1 MNIDISELKN
11 SLKDLSQRF
20 RTLGGIF
27 DIEGKENRSA
37 QLEKLMAKADF
48 WENPDASRDI
58 LKERS
63 ELNEIIQIWR
73 GLSGEIEDNELL
85 FEMAMEEAD
94 EQNLQEVLR
103 KLKEL
108 QKRYRELELRQMLND
123 EYDNKN
129 AIVSINAGAGGTE
142 AQDWTEMLL
151 RMYLRW
157 CERKNFKVEMIDLL
171 EGEEAGVKNV
181 TFTVSGPYAHGMMKA
196 ESGVHRLVRISPFD
210 ASGRRHT
217 SFAAVLVFPEID
229 DKIEVD
235 VKQSDLRV
243 DTYRASG
250 AGGQHVNKT
259 SSAVR
264 ITHLPTG
271 IVVACQNEKSQHR
284 NRDIAM
290 KILKARLYERERR
303 AQQAKIQETH
313 DNLDEIAWGN
323 QIRSYVMQPYRLVK
337 DHRTNVE
344 KGNVDSVMDGE
355 LDEFIEAY
363 LLNSMSRESS
373 VGAA

>member
-1 MNIDISELKN
+1 
-11 SLKDLSQRF
+11 
-20 RTLGGIF
+20 
-27 DIEGKENRSA
+27 
-37 QLEKLMAKADF
+37 MAKQDF
-48 WENPDASRDI
+48 WENPEASRDV

-63 ELNEIIQIWR
+63 ELNEMILTWR
-73 GLSGEIEDNELL
+73 NLAGEMEDNELL
-85 FEMAMEEAD
+85 FEMAVEEQD
-94 EQNLQEVLR
+94 EHNLQEVQR

-108 QKRYRELELRQMLND
+108 QKKYRELELRQMLSDEND
-123 EYDNKN
+123 DKN

-171 EGEEAGVKNV
+171 EGEEAGIKNV
-181 TFTVSGPYAHGMMKA
+181 TFTVSGPYAYGMLKA

-229 DKIEVD
+229 DKIEIEI
-235 VKQSDLRV
+235 KQSDLRV
-243 DTYRASG
+243 DTFRASG

-264 ITHLPTG
+264 LTHLPTG
-271 IVVACQNEKSQHR
+271 IVVQCQNEKSQHR
-284 NRDIAM
+284 NRDIAL

-303 AQQAKIQETH
+303 AQQAKMQETH

-344 KGNVDSVMDGE
+344 KGNVESVLDGE
-355 LDEFIEAY
+355 LDDFIEAY
-363 LLNSMSRESS
+363 LLNSISAKESAA
-373 VGAA
+373 GAA

>member
-1 MNIDISELKN
+1 
-11 SLKDLSQRF
+11 
-20 RTLGGIF
+20 
-27 DIEGKENRSA
+27 
-37 QLEKLMAKADF
+37 MAKADF
-48 WENPDASRDI
+48 WESPEAGRDI

-63 ELNEIIQIWR
+63 ELNEIIQTWR
-73 GLSGEIEDNELL
+73 NLSGEIEDNELL
-85 FEMAMEEAD
+85 FEMALEEDD
-94 EQNLQEVLR
+94 EQNMKEVRR
-103 KLKEL
+103 KLGEL
-108 QKRYRELELRQMLND
+108 QNRYRELELRQMLND
-123 EYDNKN
+123 ENDNKS

-264 ITHLPTG
+264 ITHMPTG

-337 DHRTNVE
+337 DHRTSVE
-344 KGNVDSVMDGE
+344 KGNVDAVMDGE
-355 LDEFIEAY
+355 LDEFIEVY

-373 VGAA
+373 AGAA

>member
-1 MNIDISELKN
+1 
-11 SLKDLSQRF
+11 
-20 RTLGGIF
+20 
-27 DIEGKENRSA
+27 
-37 QLEKLMAKADF
+37 MAKQDF
-48 WENPDASRDI
+48 WENPDVGRDV
-58 LKERS
+58 LRERS
-63 ELNEIIQIWR
+63 EINEITNTWR
-73 GLSGEIEDNELL
+73 SLNSEIEDNELL
-85 FEMAMEEAD
+85 FEMAVEEDD
-94 EQNLQEVLR
+94 EQNVIEVRR

-108 QKRYRELELRQMLND
+108 QNKYRELELRQMLND
-123 EYDNKN
+123 ENDNKS

-157 CERKNFKVEMIDLL
+157 CERKGFKVEMVDLL
-171 EGEEAGVKNV
+171 EGDEAGIKNV
-181 TFTVSGPYAHGMMKA
+181 TFTVSGPYAHGMLKA

-229 DKIEVD
+229 DRIDIE

-271 IVVACQNEKSQHR
+271 IVVQCQNEKSQHR
-284 NRDIAM
+284 NRDIAL
-290 KILKARLYERERR
+290 KILKSRLYERERR
-303 AQQAKIQETH
+303 VQQAKMQETH

-344 KGNVDSVMDGE
+344 KGNVDSVMDGD

-363 LLNSMSRESS
+363 LLSSMTSRE
-373 VGAA
+373 GAAPSAPPQASA

>member
-1 MNIDISELKN
+1 MILTWRNLAAEL
-11 SLKDLSQRF
+11 
-20 RTLGGIF
+20 
-27 DIEGKENRSA
+27 
-37 QLEKLMAKADF
+37 
-48 WENPDASRDI
+48 
-58 LKERS
+58 
-63 ELNEIIQIWR
+63 
-73 GLSGEIEDNELL
+73 EDNDLL
-85 FEMAMEEAD
+85 FEMAVEEQD
-94 EQNLQEVLR
+94 EHNLLEVQR
-103 KLKEL
+103 KLNEL
-108 QKRYRELELRQMLND
+108 QKKFRELELRQMLSDEND
-123 EYDNKN
+123 DKN

-157 CERKNFKVEMIDLL
+157 CERKNFKVEMIDLQ

-181 TFTVSGPYAHGMMKA
+181 TFTASGPYANGMLKA

-229 DKIEVD
+229 DKIEVEI
-235 VKQSDLRV
+235 KQSDLRV

-264 ITHLPTG
+264 ITHMPTG
-271 IVVACQNEKSQHR
+271 IVVQCQNEKSQHR
-284 NRDIAM
+284 NRDIAL

-303 AQQAKIQETH
+303 AHKVKLQETH

-344 KGNVDSVMDGE
+344 KGNVESVLDGE
-355 LDEFIEAY
+355 LDDFIEAY
-363 LLNSMSRESS
+363 LLSSLSAKES
-373 VGAA
+373 AAGVD